1 VLLLLD
7 SGPSLERAAST
18 STDLERAAGVSTS
31 RFGLAGIR
39 YGWVAL
45 RLHLLILHALRLH
58 ALRLHA
64 LAAALLG
71 ALAANRQK
79 AEHGDEQD
87 REPKERVISK
97 AEKIGKTHF
106 MVTTR
111 SNRGRG
117 NATHNLVQTLGRRK

>member
-45 RLHLLILHALRLH
+45 RLHLLILHAL
-58 ALRLHA
+58 
-64 LAAALLG
+64 AAALLG
-71 ALAANRQK
+71 ALAADCQK